1 MFSAVANSTLDIR
14 DSISEQETAAET
26 LSRSRR
32 VTVLED
38 SVTGDILEILSE
50 IQETDDSDDDSGAG
64 AEYERAGQAAA
75 QLMSSLVL
83 SANFRSDS

>member
-50 IQETDDSDDDSGAG
+50 IQETDDSDDDSAG
-64 AEYERAGQAAA
+64 YERAGQAAA

>member
-14 DSISEQETAAET
+14 DSISEQDTAAET

-50 IQETDDSDDDSGAG
+50 IEETDDSDDDSGV
-64 AEYERAGQAAA
+64 EYERAGQAAA

>member
-1 MFSAVANSTLDIR
+1 M
-14 DSISEQETAAET
+14 
-26 LSRSRR
+26 
-32 VTVLED
+32 LED

-50 IQETDDSDDDSGAG
+50 IEETDDSDDDSAG
-64 AEYERAGQAAA
+64 VEYERAGQAAA

>member
-50 IQETDDSDDDSGAG
+50 IQETDDSDDDSAG
-64 AEYERAGQAAA
+64 SEYERAGQAAA